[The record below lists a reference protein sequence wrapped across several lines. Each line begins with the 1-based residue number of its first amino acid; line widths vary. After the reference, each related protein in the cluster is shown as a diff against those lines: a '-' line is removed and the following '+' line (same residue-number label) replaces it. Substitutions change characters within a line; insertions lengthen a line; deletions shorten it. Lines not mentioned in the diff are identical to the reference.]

1 MIDRAVDDLN
11 SFLINQY
18 EEVNKVII
26 QIEEE
31 NGKTLA
37 GEEKIKNEEQIIMN
51 ESRASSDPLVQ
62 EYVDLFDATIE
73 ENQMKHFSPILQ
85 DLVNAFKGLPGIGVK
100 SAQRIVFNL
109 IQQNQEKALFLS
121 DAIKN
126 ALDNINECSN
136 CRMYT
141 DSEVCEICSD
151 QKRDSALLCVIESP
165 ADMIAIENSM
175 SFNGRYFVLM
185 GKLSPLDG
193 IGPDQ
198 LKLDKLESIIKM
210 AP

>member
-1 MIDRAVDDLN
+1 
-11 SFLINQY
+11 
-18 EEVNKVII
+18 
-26 QIEEE
+26 
-31 NGKTLA
+31 
-37 GEEKIKNEEQIIMN
+37 
-51 ESRASSDPLVQ
+51 
-62 EYVDLFDATIE
+62 
-73 ENQMKHFSPILQ
+73 MKHFSPILQ

-198 LKLDKLESIIKM
+198 LKLDKLESIIKNGNVKEIILANSPTIEGEATASYILSLIEDTEIEATRIAYGVPM
-210 AP
+210 GGELEYVDSSTLTQALNNRSLVTKK

>member
-1 MIDRAVDDLN
+1 
-11 SFLINQY
+11 
-18 EEVNKVII
+18 
-26 QIEEE
+26 
-31 NGKTLA
+31 
-37 GEEKIKNEEQIIMN
+37 
-51 ESRASSDPLVQ
+51 
-62 EYVDLFDATIE
+62 
-73 ENQMKHFSPILQ
+73 MKHFSPILQ

-198 LKLDKLESIIKM
+198 LKLDKLESIIKDGSVKEIILANSPTIEGEATASYILSLIEDTNIEATRIAYGVPM
-210 AP
+210 GGELEYVDSSTLTQALNNRSLVTKK

>member
-1 MIDRAVDDLN
+1 
-11 SFLINQY
+11 
-18 EEVNKVII
+18 
-26 QIEEE
+26 
-31 NGKTLA
+31 
-37 GEEKIKNEEQIIMN
+37 
-51 ESRASSDPLVQ
+51 
-62 EYVDLFDATIE
+62 
-73 ENQMKHFSPILQ
+73 MKHFSPILQ

-126 ALDNINECSN
+126 ALVNINECSN

-198 LKLDKLESIIKM
+198 LKLDKLESIIKDGSVKEIILANSPTIEGEATASYILSLIEDTDIEATRIAYGVPM
-210 AP
+210 GGELEYVDSGTLTQALNNRSLVTKK

>member
-1 MIDRAVDDLN
+1 
-11 SFLINQY
+11 
-18 EEVNKVII
+18 
-26 QIEEE
+26 
-31 NGKTLA
+31 
-37 GEEKIKNEEQIIMN
+37 
-51 ESRASSDPLVQ
+51 
-62 EYVDLFDATIE
+62 
-73 ENQMKHFSPILQ
+73 MKHFSPILQ

-126 ALDNINECSN
+126 ALVNINECSN

-198 LKLDKLESIIKM
+198 LRLDKLESIINDGSVKEIILANSPTIEGEATASYILSLLEDTDIEATRIAYGVPM
-210 AP
+210 GGELEYVDSSTLTQALNNRSLVTKK

>member
-1 MIDRAVDDLN
+1 
-11 SFLINQY
+11 
-18 EEVNKVII
+18 
-26 QIEEE
+26 
-31 NGKTLA
+31 
-37 GEEKIKNEEQIIMN
+37 
-51 ESRASSDPLVQ
+51 
-62 EYVDLFDATIE
+62 
-73 ENQMKHFSPILQ
+73 MKHFSPILQ

-121 DAIKN
+121 NAIKN

-198 LKLDKLESIIKM
+198 LKLDKLESIIKDGFVKEIILANSPTIEGEATASYILSLIEDTDIEATRIAYGVPM
-210 AP
+210 GGELEYVDSSTLTQALNNRSLVTKK

>member
-1 MIDRAVDDLN
+1 
-11 SFLINQY
+11 
-18 EEVNKVII
+18 
-26 QIEEE
+26 
-31 NGKTLA
+31 
-37 GEEKIKNEEQIIMN
+37 
-51 ESRASSDPLVQ
+51 
-62 EYVDLFDATIE
+62 
-73 ENQMKHFSPILQ
+73 MKHFSPILQ

-100 SAQRIVFNL
+100 SAQRIVFSL

-198 LKLDKLESIIKM
+198 LKLDKLESIIKDGSVKEIILANSPTIEGEATASYILSLIEDTDIEATRIAYGVPM
-210 AP
+210 GGELEYVDSSTLTQALNNRSLVTKK

>member
-1 MIDRAVDDLN
+1 
-11 SFLINQY
+11 
-18 EEVNKVII
+18 
-26 QIEEE
+26 
-31 NGKTLA
+31 
-37 GEEKIKNEEQIIMN
+37 
-51 ESRASSDPLVQ
+51 
-62 EYVDLFDATIE
+62 
-73 ENQMKHFSPILQ
+73 MKHFSPILQ

-121 DAIKN
+121 DAIN
-126 ALDNINECSN
+126 SVLDNINECSN

-198 LKLDKLESIIKM
+198 LKLDKLESIIKDGSVKEIILANSPTIEGEATASYILSLIEDTDIEATRIAYGVPM
-210 AP
+210 GGELEYVDSSTLTQALNNRSLVTKK

>member
-1 MIDRAVDDLN
+1 
-11 SFLINQY
+11 
-18 EEVNKVII
+18 
-26 QIEEE
+26 
-31 NGKTLA
+31 
-37 GEEKIKNEEQIIMN
+37 
-51 ESRASSDPLVQ
+51 
-62 EYVDLFDATIE
+62 
-73 ENQMKHFSPILQ
+73 MKHFSPILQ

-109 IQQNQEKALFLS
+109 IQQNQEKAIFLS

-126 ALDNINECSN
+126 ALENINECSN

-141 DSEVCEICSD
+141 DSELCEICSD
-151 QKRDSALLCVIESP
+151 PKRDSALLCVIESP

-175 SFNGRYFVLM
+175 SFNGKYFVLM

-198 LKLDKLESIIKM
+198 LKLDKLESIIKDGPLNEIILANSPTIEGEATASYILSLIKDSDIKATRIAYGVPM
-210 AP
+210 GGELEYVDSNTLTQALNNRSLVTKK

>member
-1 MIDRAVDDLN
+1 
-11 SFLINQY
+11 
-18 EEVNKVII
+18 
-26 QIEEE
+26 
-31 NGKTLA
+31 
-37 GEEKIKNEEQIIMN
+37 
-51 ESRASSDPLVQ
+51 
-62 EYVDLFDATIE
+62 
-73 ENQMKHFSPILQ
+73 MKHFSPILQ

-198 LKLDKLESIIKM
+198 LKLDKLESIIKDGSVKEIILANSPTIEGEATAAYILSLIEDTDIEATRIAYGVPM
-210 AP
+210 GGELEYVDSSTLTQALNNRSLVTKK

>member
-1 MIDRAVDDLN
+1 
-11 SFLINQY
+11 
-18 EEVNKVII
+18 
-26 QIEEE
+26 
-31 NGKTLA
+31 
-37 GEEKIKNEEQIIMN
+37 
-51 ESRASSDPLVQ
+51 
-62 EYVDLFDATIE
+62 
-73 ENQMKHFSPILQ
+73 MKHFSPILQ

-198 LKLDKLESIIKM
+198 LKLDKLETIIKDGSVKEIILANSPTIEGEATASYILSLLEDTDIEATRIAYGVPM
-210 AP
+210 GGELEYVDSSTLTQALKNRSLVTRK

>member
-1 MIDRAVDDLN
+1 
-11 SFLINQY
+11 
-18 EEVNKVII
+18 
-26 QIEEE
+26 
-31 NGKTLA
+31 
-37 GEEKIKNEEQIIMN
+37 
-51 ESRASSDPLVQ
+51 
-62 EYVDLFDATIE
+62 
-73 ENQMKHFSPILQ
+73 MKHFSPILQ

-121 DAIKN
+121 NAIKN
-126 ALDNINECSN
+126 VLDNINECSN

-198 LKLDKLESIIKM
+198 LKLDKLESIIKDGSVKEIILANSPTIEGEATASYILSLIEDTDIEATRIAYGVPM
-210 AP
+210 GGELEYVDSSTLTQALNNRSLVTKK